1 MKKAAKKGAPKKAKA
16 AASPDWRRETLAR
29 VRALIKEA
37 APGATEEAKWKK
49 ATNPAGVPTWS
60 QDGIICTG
68 ETYKDKVKLTFA
80 RGASLKDPAKLFN
93 AADTGATR
101 RAIDIRGGDTLN
113 ERAFKGLVA
122 EAVALNGAKKPV
134 KKASVAKKSKR
145 A

>member
-1 MKKAAKKGAPKKAKA
+1 MKKAVKKTAAKK
-16 AASPDWRRETLAR
+16 AASKDWRRETIAR
-29 VRALIKEA
+29 MRTLIQEA

-49 ATNPAGVPTWS
+49 GDNPAGVPTWS

-80 RGASLKDPAKLFN
+80 RGASLADPAKLFN

-101 RAIDIRGGDTLN
+101 RAIDIREGDKLN
-113 ERAFKGLVA
+113 EKAFKALVK
-122 EAVALNGAKKPV
+122 EAVAANCAKNPAKKV
-134 KKASVAKKSKR
+134 AAKKTKR